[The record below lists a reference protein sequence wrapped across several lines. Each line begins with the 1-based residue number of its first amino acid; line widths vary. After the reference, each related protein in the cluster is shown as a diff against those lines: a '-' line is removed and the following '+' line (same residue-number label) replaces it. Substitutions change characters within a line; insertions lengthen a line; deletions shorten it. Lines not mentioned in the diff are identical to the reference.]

1 MGVACARVSFFWK
14 RPFDTAILHVD
25 PTLGGGGGANR
36 QIAVDVDKAGDA

>member
-1 MGVACARVSFFWK
+1 MLVSLFFWK

-25 PTLGGGGGANR
+25 PTFLGGGGGNR